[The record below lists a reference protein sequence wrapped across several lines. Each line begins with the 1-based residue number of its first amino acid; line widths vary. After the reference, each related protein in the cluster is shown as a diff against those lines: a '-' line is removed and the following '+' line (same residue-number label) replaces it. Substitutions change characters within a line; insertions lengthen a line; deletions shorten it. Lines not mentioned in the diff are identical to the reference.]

1 MKERVSNEIQILK
14 TLGTHPNIA
23 PLYDVID
30 SPTDTYLVLEN
41 IGGGE
46 LYDYLA
52 EKGRLEEDEARRMF
66 QQLIDG
72 IDYCHSKDVIHRDL
86 KLDNLLLDSHKNIK
100 VADFGLSKKALKDN
114 VLRTT
119 CGTDHY
125 IAPEILSRHPY
136 TGPGVDVWSCG
147 VILYALVC
155 GYVPFEDES
164 TPKLFEKIKTGDFEM
179 PTHVSKEC
187 QHLLSRILEVDP
199 KKRINIEEIRQHPW
213 FEKHTDPND
222 VEEHNHD
229 KPYGGLNHISEEG
242 SMLQVSHESSC
253 TYEPVVDNEC
263 IQKSRSEDD
272 HHHR

>member
-1 MKERVSNEIQILK
+1 MKFKFSK
-14 TLGTHPNIA
+14 TLGRHPNIA

-86 KLDNLLLDSHKNIK
+86 KLDNLLLDSQKNIK
-100 VADFGLSKKALKDN
+100 VADFGLSKKALKN
-114 VLRTT
+114 NMLRTT
-119 CGTDHY
+119 CGTNHY

-164 TPKLFEKIKTGDFEM
+164 TPRLFEKIKTGDFEM

-187 QHLLSRILEVDP
+187 QDLLSRILRGGSKEA
-199 KKRINIEEIRQHPW
+199 H
-213 FEKHTDPND
+213 KH
-222 VEEHNHD
+222 
-229 KPYGGLNHISEEG
+229 
-242 SMLQVSHESSC
+242 
-253 TYEPVVDNEC
+253 
-263 IQKSRSEDD
+263 
-272 HHHR
+272 